1 MKGENGAAQPP
12 GEAGV
17 LRISCFSLFL
27 KSISSYM
34 RDCPGV
40 K

>member
-1 MKGENGAAQPP
+1 MEGENDARRGRQL
-12 GEAGV
+12 AGV
-17 LRISCFSLFL
+17 LRASCFSLFL

-34 RDCPGV
+34 RDCLGV